1 MGAPNKKASHLSG
14 ETIALWAVLAVVMIG
29 AGSTAGAIHL
39 GSKVAGDDQ
48 QLPKNPA
55 ELLVGLIKGTVTWP
69 APTTWILIG
78 FGVILAALAVL
89 ITRAVLKSKSK
100 RSRVDAAA
108 RYMATPKDLKAQT
121 LRGATEKAKS
131 LGVEGSPGIPV
142 GKTVIGKQ
150 MVFGPGRTCTSTS
163 GGDPERVKPPLAPSR
178 PSCPRL
184 APSWSPRTSATS
196 STAPATSAQL
206 TARCGSLTR
215 RPWPWKSPPGGG
227 TRCPT
232 SPTKSGPPGWL
243 ITSRPAHAGREPRQT
258 RTSTLQDRTC

>member
-150 MVFGPGRTCTSTS
+150 MVFG
-163 GGDPERVKPPLAPSR
+163 
-178 PSCPRL
+178 
-184 APSWSPRTSATS
+184 SWEDMHIDIWGPRTGKTTSRAIPAILSAPGAVLVTS
-196 STAPATSAQL
+196 NK
-206 TARCGSLTR
+206 RDIVD
-215 RPWPWKSPPGGG
+215 G
-227 TRCPT
+227 TRD
-232 SPTKSGPPGWL
+232 
-243 ITSRPAHAGREPRQT
+243 RPAARGRPAA
-258 RTSTLQDRTC
+258 